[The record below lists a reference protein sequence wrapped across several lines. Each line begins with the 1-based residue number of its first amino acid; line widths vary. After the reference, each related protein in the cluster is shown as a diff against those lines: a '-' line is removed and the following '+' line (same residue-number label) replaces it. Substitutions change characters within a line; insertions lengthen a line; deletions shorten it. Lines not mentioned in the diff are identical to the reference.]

1 MEISWQHVQEGSI
14 SKHLRVTKCTPTRND
29 ALNCHHRLSALEGM
43 VVQIAD
49 VMSRNYPKVRTKD
62 IIKNGDVA

>member
-1 MEISWQHVQEGSI
+1 
-14 SKHLRVTKCTPTRND
+14 VTKCTPTRND